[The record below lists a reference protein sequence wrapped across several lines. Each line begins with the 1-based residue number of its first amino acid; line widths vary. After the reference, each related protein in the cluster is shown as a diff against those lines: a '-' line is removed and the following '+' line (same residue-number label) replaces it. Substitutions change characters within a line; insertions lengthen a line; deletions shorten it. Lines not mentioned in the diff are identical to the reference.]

1 MAFPDLRTFART
13 AKRLHRAV
21 GGGRTALVLLRDST
35 DVALAAFD
43 ALGGLTGHIARKPTV
58 GTIAGVVSAAA
69 SRFMPDEVAA
79 DIETPPPRR
88 QKPLRVVADVTGTRV
103 YDAEVI
109 DPAKPAPRRNAA
121 R

>member
-1 MAFPDLRTFART
+1 MDLRQLART
-13 AKRLHRAV
+13 ASRVHRAV
-21 GGGRTALVLLRDST
+21 KGGRTALVQLRDST

-43 ALGGLTGHIARKPTV
+43 AIGGLTGHVAKNPTV

-79 DIETPPPRR
+79 DVEVPAPRR
-88 QKPLRVVADVTGTRV
+88 QKPLRVVAEVI
-103 YDAEVI
+103 DAEVI
-109 DPAKPAPRRNAA
+109 DPSKPAPKRN

>member
-1 MAFPDLRTFART
+1 MDLRQLART
-13 AKRLHRAV
+13 ASRVHRAV
-21 GGGRTALVLLRDST
+21 SGGRTALVQLRDST

-43 ALGGLTGHIARKPTV
+43 AIGGLTGHVARKPTV

-79 DIETPPPRR
+79 DIEVPPPRR

-109 DPAKPAPRRNAA
+109 DPSRPSKRSA